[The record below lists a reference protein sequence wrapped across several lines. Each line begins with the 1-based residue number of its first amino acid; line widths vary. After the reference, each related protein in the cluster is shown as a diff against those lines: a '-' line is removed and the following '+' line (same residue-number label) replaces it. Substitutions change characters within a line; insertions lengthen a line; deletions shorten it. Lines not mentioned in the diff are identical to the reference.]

1 MVERLE
7 YERSSQSW
15 YVNCMKLICN
25 NKVKPY
31 QIPLIIMLLDGKE
44 SDPNPVC
51 DMPVCMST
59 TVVMFK
65 KSLILRNAYQLQLAK
80 ETDGARLGWV
90 IFFLLHNS
98 EDLFVLYLY
107 CISIGCV

>member
-1 MVERLE
+1 MKDSKAVHELIAEGGHILEEGQNAQREAWEQDVVKRLE

-15 YVNCMKLICN
+15 YVNCMKVICN

-44 SDPNPVC
+44 GDPNPVY

-59 TVVMFK
+59 TVVMFE
-65 KSLILRNAYQLQLAK
+65 KSLILLRN
-80 ETDGARLGWV
+80 T
-90 IFFLLHNS
+90 
-98 EDLFVLYLY
+98 
-107 CISIGCV
+107 